1 MNSAA
6 TEVRREGAA
15 SVVGVVPPATVDLWP
30 PRWLAALAVA
40 FLGVYAL
47 GLLNPAFHPFLGG
60 IAYQVP
66 SVVAIALVPWALA
79 GSRGRQRVGA
89 ALIGFSLLLWAA
101 ADAVYTFYT
110 LVLGREAPVPSIADA
125 MYYAGY
131 AALIAAVALIAV
143 SRRRLHDLR
152 AWVDAATV
160 SVVAGAFAW
169 QFLVAPSL
177 STETSSLLE
186 LLVVVG
192 YPLLDLA
199 LLVALIATLYG
210 DVRNYSPGIW
220 MLAAGIALL
229 VATDALFSIAAPE
242 TVPTASFLDLGWLAS
257 YWLFAGFLAAW
268 RVPAANPI
276 PMPRG
281 GQTLPGLVLPY
292 AVVLPAFVYGM
303 VSIGHGDPSIAVI
316 TGAFIAG
323 GLLTVRQWLTL
334 VENTRLFRSLESSAA
349 ALERAR
355 AEAVYLSQ
363 HDELTGLLNRRAWF
377 AEARDG
383 STTAVVLFDIDHFKR
398 INDTFGHPAGDAVLI
413 ETARRLRAAV
423 GDGGVV
429 GRVGGEEFA
438 VALQVP
444 GDALE
449 AYLHRLFARLS
460 PANVRIGDELVAVT
474 MSGGAADCPRGCSE
488 RSNAVEAAY
497 AAADKAL
504 YEAKRG
510 GRNRMVMARLD
521 LAEAA

>member
-1 MNSAA
+1 MSSAA
-6 TEVRREGAA
+6 TEVRRDVVA
-15 SVVGVVPPATVDLWP
+15 STVRVAPPAVVDLWP

-40 FLGVYAL
+40 FLAVYAI

-66 SVVAIALVPWALA
+66 GVVAIALVPWAFA
-79 GSRGRQRVGA
+79 GARGRQRVGVV
-89 ALIGFSLLLWAA
+89 LVGLSLLLWAA
-101 ADAVYTFYT
+101 GDSVYAFYGF
-110 LVLGREAPVPSIADA
+110 VLGREAPVPSLADA
-125 MYYAGY
+125 LYYAGY
-131 AALIAAVALIAV
+131 ATLIAAVALIVV

-177 STETSSLLE
+177 SAETSSLFE
-186 LLVVVG
+186 LVVVVG

-210 DVRNYSPGIW
+210 DVKNYSPGIW

-229 VATDALFSIAAPE
+229 VATDALFSIAAPA

-268 RVPAANPI
+268 RVPAANPL

-303 VSIGHGDPSIAVI
+303 LSIGQGEPSLAVI

-323 GLLTVRQWLTL
+323 GLLTARQWLTL

-377 AEARDG
+377 SEAKDQ
-383 STTAVVLFDIDHFKR
+383 STTAIVLFDIDHFKR
-398 INDTFGHPAGDAVLI
+398 INDTFGHPTGDAVLI

-438 VALQVP
+438 LALHVP
-444 GDALE
+444 AEQRE
-449 AYLHRLFARLS
+449 ACLRRLFAGLS
-460 PANVRIGDELVAVT
+460 PAEIRVGDELITVT
-474 MSGGAADCPRGCSE
+474 MSGGAADCPRGCGQPGS
-488 RSNAVEAAY
+488 AVEAAY

-504 YEAKRG
+504 YEAKRA
-510 GRNRMVMARLD
+510 GRNRMVLARLD
-521 LAEAA
+521 LADAA